1 MKLKKTQFHHMLIKL
16 AFKSNL
22 LLGES
27 PVWNSFDNLLYF
39 IDIKNPS
46 IHRLHFSSGCF
57 QSISAPSEIGCIAFA
72 KDGSLIAAMQDGL
85 AHVDFERSKYSYF
98 SAIDTDLP
106 NNRPNDGKCDKA
118 GRLWIASMDN
128 KEVNPSG
135 RLWCISHL
143 TTPILW
149 DSNFVIGNGID
160 WSPDAK
166 KMYFTDSVNRSIFVY
181 DYDLSTGSI
190 KNKKIFAQIPKT
202 HGFPDG
208 LTVDS
213 EGYIW
218 SAHWD
223 GWQITRY
230 APDGTIDLV
239 IKVPAPRP
247 TSLIFGGPHLNTLY
261 ITSARY
267 GLTAEDL
274 KVAPHSGS
282 IFAYES
288 SVQGQPCNLYFNQ

>member
-1 MKLKKTQFHHMLIKL
+1 MLL
-16 AFKSNL
+16 ELVLKSNL

-27 PVWNSFDNLLYF
+27 PIWNSFDNSLYF
-39 IDIKNPS
+39 VDIKNPS
-46 IHRLHFSSGCF
+46 IHRLQFPSGCF
-57 QSISAPSEIGCIAFA
+57 ESISAPSEIGCIALSQ
-72 KDGSLIAAMQDGL
+72 DGNLIAAMQSGL
-85 AHVDFERSKYSYF
+85 AHVDFKTSRYSYF
-98 SAIDTDLP
+98 SSIDTDLS
-106 NNRPNDGKCDKA
+106 NNRPNDGKCDKV

-128 KEVNPSG
+128 QENNPSG

-143 TTPILW
+143 TKPKVW

-160 WSPDAK
+160 WSPDGK

-181 DYDLSTGSI
+181 DYDLSNGSI
-190 KNKKIFAQIPKT
+190 KNKKTFAQIPKA

-223 GWQITRY
+223 GWRITRY
-230 APDGTIDLV
+230 APDGAINLV
-239 IKVPAPRP
+239 IEVPIPRP
-247 TSLIFGGPHLNTLY
+247 TSLAFGGSNLNRLF
-261 ITSARY
+261 ITSASY
-267 GLTAEDL
+267 GLTTEDL
-274 KVAPHSGS
+274 IRSPHSGS

-288 SVQGQPCNLYFNQ
+288 SVPGQTCNRYSSQ

>member
-1 MKLKKTQFHHMLIKL
+1 MLFEL
-16 AFKSNL
+16 VLKSNL

-27 PVWNSFDNLLYF
+27 PVWNSFDNSLYF
-39 IDIKNPS
+39 VDIKNPS
-46 IHRLHFSSGCF
+46 IHRLHFPSGCF
-57 QSISAPSEIGCIAFA
+57 ESIAAPSEVGCIVFSQ
-72 KDGSLIAAMQDGL
+72 DGILIAAMQSGL
-85 AHVDFERSKYSYF
+85 AHVNFETSKYSYF
-98 SAIDTDLP
+98 SSIDTDRLS
-106 NNRPNDGKCDKA
+106 NRPNDGKCDRA

-128 KEVNPSG
+128 QENNPSG

-143 TTPILW
+143 TKPKIW

-160 WSPDAK
+160 WSPDGK

-181 DYDLSTGSI
+181 DYDLSNGSI
-190 KNKKIFAQIPKT
+190 KNKKIFATIPKG

-223 GWQITRY
+223 GWRITRY
-230 APDGTIDLV
+230 APNGAIDLFV
-239 IKVPAPRP
+239 EVPVPRP
-247 TSLIFGGPHLNTLY
+247 TSLAFGGSNLNRLF
-261 ITSARY
+261 ITSASY

-274 KVAPHSGS
+274 ARSPNSGS

-288 SVQGQPCNLYFNQ
+288 SVPGQACNRYSNQ